1 MDCVE
6 REIVRF
12 VSSCPTAVAVLDRDL
27 RHLGASP
34 SWVARFFPQ
43 NSEWLGRNNHELL
56 PDLPDRYHDAHRR
69 ALKGETFREELDCFE
84 RADGT
89 SLRVTWSAGPWWT
102 KDGTI
107 GGITIAAHD
116 TSELRAKE
124 LELQERTRTSDRMA
138 SIGMLGAGLGHDMQN
153 LLLPL
158 RAHLNAIAARDRASE
173 APSHGPHIEALR
185 RGLDHLQH
193 LSDSLHLLAC
203 EEPLSDHEL
212 ERGTS
217 LAVWWEQ
224 FESLFQCAMPRRT
237 KLASRIDADLPHVKL
252 SGHLLTRAVL
262 NLLTNSARAIT
273 AHLDQ
278 LRQGGRVSVEV
289 TAESGCEGDRVR
301 ISVTDNGVG
310 MTADVKKRA
319 TEAFFTTRNGGKGSG
334 LGLSFVSRVV
344 QERGGRL
351 EIESAPGV
359 GTTVSL
365 VLPACA

>member
-1 MDCVE
+1 
-6 REIVRF
+6 
-12 VSSCPTAVAVLDRDL
+12 
-27 RHLGASP
+27 
-34 SWVARFFPQ
+34 
-43 NSEWLGRNNHELL
+43 LL

-89 SLRVTWSAGPWWT
+89 SLWVTWSAGPWWT